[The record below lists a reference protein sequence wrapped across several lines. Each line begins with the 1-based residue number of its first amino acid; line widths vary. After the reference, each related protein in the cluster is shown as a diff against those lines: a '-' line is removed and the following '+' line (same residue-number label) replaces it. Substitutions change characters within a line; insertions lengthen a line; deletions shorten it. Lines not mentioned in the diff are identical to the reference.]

1 MKTNILI
8 PLAGAGFRFTSAGYK
23 KFKPF
28 IEVVSDSMIREVIKN
43 LRHPDYRF
51 IFVINTEQIGLEE
64 FRQHVKGEAGSD
76 CLILT
81 VDAITEGPA
90 CSALVAKEYINNDN
104 PLVIV
109 NCDQMI
115 WDFNPG
121 YIESFARVTDADGF
135 LGCFLS
141 SSKKNSYIKV
151 DPNGEV
157 VEVKEKIVISNLATN
172 GLHYWKHGKYFVKS
186 AEEMIAQNDR
196 YNGEFYVA
204 PTYNYLIKDGK
215 KVLPYFFNLHFPI
228 GVPEDLEKYQS
239 ISK

>member
-1 MKTNILI
+1 M
-8 PLAGAGFRFTSAGYK
+8 
-23 KFKPF
+23 
-28 IEVVSDSMIREVIKN
+28 
-43 LRHPDYRF
+43 
-51 IFVINTEQIGLEE
+51 
-64 FRQHVKGEAGSD
+64 
-76 CLILT
+76 
-81 VDAITEGPA
+81 
-90 CSALVAKEYINNDN
+90 
-104 PLVIV
+104 
-109 NCDQMI
+109 
-115 WDFNPG
+115 
-121 YIESFARVTDADGF
+121 
-135 LGCFLS
+135 
-141 SSKKNSYIKV
+141 
-151 DPNGEV
+151 

>member
-28 IEVVSDSMIREVIKN
+28 IEVVNDSMIREVIKN
-43 LRHPDYRF
+43 LRHLDYRF
-51 IFVINTEQIGLEE
+51 IFVINTEQISQEE
-64 FRQHVKGEAGSD
+64 FWNHIKEDAGQD
-76 CLILT
+76 CLVLS

-90 CSALVAKEYINNDN
+90 CSALVAEAYINNDD
-104 PLVIV
+104 PLIIV
-109 NCDQMI
+109 NCDQII
-115 WDFNPG
+115 WDFNPD
-121 YIESFARVTDADGF
+121 YINSFARVTDADGF

-141 SSKKNSYIKV
+141 SSKKNSYVKV

-157 VEVKEKIVISNLATN
+157 VEVKEKVVISNLATN
-172 GLHYWKHGKYFVKS
+172 GLHYWKHGKYFVES
-186 AEEMIAQNDR
+186 AKEMIIQNDR

-204 PTYNYLIKDGK
+204 PTYNYMIKGGK

-228 GVPEDLEKYQS
+228 GVPDDLEKYQS
-239 ISK
+239 ITK